1 MESTLEIRK
10 RIHDYIDDADE
21 RILRIFNAI
30 IDAEEEEEEEDYELE
45 ATDYPEVPDYVYDR
59 IEEERKKYLNGEL
72 KTSSWEE
79 VKERLMKKL

>member
-30 IDAEEEEEEEDYELE
+30 IDAEEEDSELE
-45 ATDYPEVPDYVYDR
+45 PSEYPQVPDYVYDR

-79 VKERLMKKL
+79 VKARLMEKL

>member
-10 RIHDYIDDADE
+10 RIHNYIDDADE

-30 IDAEEEEEEEDYELE
+30 IDAEEEEDSELE
-45 ATDYPEVPDYVYDR
+45 LVEYPQVPDYVYAQ
-59 IEEERKKYLNGEL
+59 IEEERRKYLNGEV

>member
-1 MESTLEIRK
+1 MESTLEIRQ
-10 RIHDYIDDADE
+10 RIHDYIDDADD

-30 IDAEEEEEEEDYELE
+30 IDAEEEDTELE
-45 ATDYPEVPDYVYDR
+45 SSEYPQVPDYVYDR

-79 VKERLMKKL
+79 VKARLMEKL

>member
-1 MESTLEIRK
+1 MESTLEIRQ

-30 IDAEEEEEEEDYELE
+30 IDAEEEDEELE
-45 ATDYPEVPDYVYDR
+45 ASEYPQVPDYVYER
-59 IEEERKKYLNGEL
+59 IEEERKKYLKGEL

-79 VKERLMKKL
+79 VKARLMEKL

>member
-10 RIHDYIDDADE
+10 RIHNYIDDADE

-30 IDAEEEEEEEDYELE
+30 IDAEEDDLDFESEH
-45 ATDYPEVPDYVYDR
+45 THYPQVPDYVYDQ
-59 IEEERKKYLNGEL
+59 IEEERQKYLNGEL

-79 VKERLMKKL
+79 VKARLMEKL

>member
-1 MESTLEIRK
+1 MESTLEIRQ

-30 IDAEEEEEEEDYELE
+30 IDAEEEDKELE
-45 ATDYPEVPDYVYDR
+45 PSEYPQVPDYVYER
-59 IEEERKKYLNGEL
+59 IEEERKKYLTGEL

-79 VKERLMKKL
+79 VKARLMEKL

>member
-1 MESTLEIRK
+1 MESALEIRK

-30 IDAEEEEEEEDYELE
+30 IDAEEEEEEDLELE
-45 ATDYPEVPDYVYDR
+45 PSEYPQVPDYVYER

-72 KTSSWEE
+72 KISSWEE
-79 VKERLMKKL
+79 VKARLMEKL

>member
-10 RIHDYIDDADE
+10 RIHEFIDDADE

-30 IDAEEEEEEEDYELE
+30 IDAEEDSELE
-45 ATDYPEVPDYVYDR
+45 LIEYPQVPDYVYDQ
-59 IEEERKKYLNGEL
+59 IEEERRKYLNGEV

>member
-30 IDAEEEEEEEDYELE
+30 IDAEEEDEELE
-45 ATDYPEVPDYVYDR
+45 PSEYTQVPDYVYER
-59 IEEERKKYLNGEL
+59 IEEERKKYLTGEL

-79 VKERLMKKL
+79 VKARLMEKL

>member
-10 RIHDYIDDADE
+10 RIHNYIDDADE

-30 IDAEEEEEEEDYELE
+30 IDAEEDDLDFESEHTQY
-45 ATDYPEVPDYVYDR
+45 TQVPDYVYDQ
-59 IEEERKKYLNGEL
+59 IEEERQKYLNGEL

-79 VKERLMKKL
+79 VKARLMEKL

>member
-10 RIHDYIDDADE
+10 KIHEFIDIADE
-21 RILRIFNAI
+21 RILRIFKGI
-30 IDAEEEEEEEDYELE
+30 IDAEEQEDN
-45 ATDYPEVPDYVYDR
+45 YPAVPDYIYDR
-59 IEEERKKYLNGEL
+59 IEEEREKYLKGEV

>member
-30 IDAEEEEEEEDYELE
+30 IDAEEEEDSELE
-45 ATDYPEVPDYVYDR
+45 AFDYPEVPDYVYDR

-79 VKERLMKKL
+79 VKEGLMKKL